1 MVDYTK
7 FAKFYVAV
15 STLVALAC
23 TVGFVVMVATMPQ
36 CPHLTNFKCPTTE
49 GHTSQPLRSIG
60 PYGITPPLL
69 DSTDIVLEDFV
80 TSLTMSEVYEAKT
93 KTKQGSITR
102 REPHGKNVPFPD
114 PDSINDDGEFP
125 SPVTSDAG
133 NPDVKPQPET
143 SSTTSPEADGFIEQL
158 IRSLLSMMND
168 PDLQNLEDQHLLNI
182 MLINI
187 VNATYSRHTH
197 RMEAETEAIRQNT
210 SNNVQKI
217 RKPSGKSF
225 LPSFRENFSDGGEEM
240 ESENKST
247 VNIAKM
253 VNGLATSSHDGY
265 VNKADTYNL
274 DVEKHSSGTESVEV
288 DDSLNEINKFM
299 LDLNRAVSG
308 TGYANTDDLF
318 NETKSLTLA
327 IERQVNNGVQS
338 IHDSPLSK
346 TLKIVIDKRVIGVAT
361 PDINDSLNKTAIFK
375 VNIKKEV
382 SGQGYSDSIY
392 SSGGAELF
400 EISIEKTVTGIPFLN
415 TTNQAIDES
424 HVFELDITKV
434 MEEIAASDVLDELDN
449 VNANFNINVE
459 SQLNGLGHSN
469 SIDSSSDDDIS
480 EIDIQKTTKGIGFAN
495 TKTQAID
502 EAHVFELDITKVME
516 EIAASDVLDELDN
529 VNANFNINVESQL
542 NGLGHSNSIDSSSD
556 DDISEIDIQ
565 KTTKGIGFAN
575 TKTQAID
582 EAHVFEL
589 DITKVMEEIAASDVL
604 DELDNVNANFNINI
618 ESQLNGLG
626 HSNSIDSS
634 SDDDISEIDIQK
646 TTKGI
651 GFANTKTQAI
661 DEAQVFELDISKEM
675 KAIASLDPTDHS
687 DNVNAAVKVN
697 IEKQLNGLG
706 HSDSM
711 NSSSGNQ
718 ISYVDME
725 KTVNGIGLSHD
736 NKSDNDDTHIFKL
749 DVDKDMRGI
758 ASSGVFLYPHNS
770 TTELDVGKTAIG
782 IAFSNNQNA
791 GDVRNKKP
799 ELNLQKQVVGIASAN
814 REQPN
819 NFDKEITGIS
829 SSYTNNE
836 NSNDAND
843 LKLDI
848 GKVMEGVAASNV
860 FNDSHYHMERKNVG
874 VASSSTRTSSNGKTV
889 EPKLYIQKQAVG
901 IAAANTKQSSSH
913 PGKNQH

>member
-1 MVDYTK
+1 
-7 FAKFYVAV
+7 
-15 STLVALAC
+15 
-23 TVGFVVMVATMPQ
+23 MPNQ
-36 CPHLTNFKCPTTE
+36 IIRHK
-49 GHTSQPLRSIG
+49 
-60 PYGITPPLL
+60 
-69 DSTDIVLEDFV
+69 
-80 TSLTMSEVYEAKT
+80 KT
-93 KTKQGSITR
+93 KTEMLTEMFEKFTSLFR
-102 REPHGKNVPFPD
+102 GKENVPRGTNSSEPSTTKKNK
-114 PDSINDDGEFP
+114 PARSQSNGPTSISFLKGFLKCTGFDWNNP
-125 SPVTSDAG
+125 CCVTQIALVLASIIILAYIF
-133 NPDVKPQPET
+133 QPALSQLILTRTQSNQSTPMENENKSTVET
-143 SSTTSPEADGFIEQL
+143 SSTTSPEADGFIAQL
-158 IRSLLSMMND
+158 IRDLLSMIDD

-182 MLINI
+182 MLIKI

-197 RMEAETEAIRQNT
+197 RMEAETT

-217 RKPSGKSF
+217 RKASGKSF

-400 EISIEKTVTGIPFLN
+400 EKSIEKTVTGIPFLN

-480 EIDIQKTTKGIGFAN
+480 D
-495 TKTQAID
+495 
-502 EAHVFELDITKVME
+502 
-516 EIAASDVLDELDN
+516 
-529 VNANFNINVESQL
+529 
-542 NGLGHSNSIDSSSD
+542 
-556 DDISEIDIQ
+556 
-565 KTTKGIGFAN
+565 
-575 TKTQAID
+575 
-582 EAHVFEL
+582 
-589 DITKVMEEIAASDVL
+589 
-604 DELDNVNANFNINI
+604 
-618 ESQLNGLG
+618 
-626 HSNSIDSS
+626 
-634 SDDDISEIDIQK
+634 IDIQK

-687 DNVNAAVKVN
+687 ENVNAAVKVN

-736 NKSDNDDTHIFKL
+736 NKSDNDDAHIFKL

-791 GDVRNKKP
+791 GDVRNKKQ

>member
-1 MVDYTK
+1 MEEIAASDVLDELDNVNANFNINVESQLNGLGHSNSIDSSSDDDISDIDIQKTTK
-7 FAKFYVAV
+7 GIGFA
-15 STLVALAC
+15 
-23 TVGFVVMVATMPQ
+23 
-36 CPHLTNFKCPTTE
+36 N
-49 GHTSQPLRSIG
+49 
-60 PYGITPPLL
+60 
-69 DSTDIVLEDFV
+69 
-80 TSLTMSEVYEAKT
+80 T
-93 KTKQGSITR
+93 KT
-102 REPHGKNVPFPD
+102 
-114 PDSINDDGEFP
+114 
-125 SPVTSDAG
+125 
-133 NPDVKPQPET
+133 
-143 SSTTSPEADGFIEQL
+143 
-158 IRSLLSMMND
+158 
-168 PDLQNLEDQHLLNI
+168 
-182 MLINI
+182 
-187 VNATYSRHTH
+187 
-197 RMEAETEAIRQNT
+197 
-210 SNNVQKI
+210 
-217 RKPSGKSF
+217 
-225 LPSFRENFSDGGEEM
+225 
-240 ESENKST
+240 
-247 VNIAKM
+247 
-253 VNGLATSSHDGY
+253 
-265 VNKADTYNL
+265 
-274 DVEKHSSGTESVEV
+274 
-288 DDSLNEINKFM
+288 
-299 LDLNRAVSG
+299 
-308 TGYANTDDLF
+308 
-318 NETKSLTLA
+318 
-327 IERQVNNGVQS
+327 
-338 IHDSPLSK
+338 
-346 TLKIVIDKRVIGVAT
+346 
-361 PDINDSLNKTAIFK
+361 
-375 VNIKKEV
+375 
-382 SGQGYSDSIY
+382 
-392 SSGGAELF
+392 
-400 EISIEKTVTGIPFLN
+400 
-415 TTNQAIDES
+415 QAIDEA
-424 HVFELDITKV
+424 HV

-502 EAHVFELDITKVME
+502 ETHVFELDITKVME

-529 VNANFNINVESQL
+529 VNANFNINIESQL

-556 DDISEIDIQ
+556 DDISDKDIQ

-634 SDDDISEIDIQK
+634 SDDDISDIDIQK

-736 NKSDNDDTHIFKL
+736 SKSDNDDAHIFKL

-836 NSNDAND
+836 NSNDANA

-874 VASSSTRTSSNGKTV
+874 VASSSTRTSSNGKTA

-901 IAAANTKQSSSH
+901 IAAANTKQFSSH

>member
-49 GHTSQPLRSIG
+49 GHTSQPPSSIG

-80 TSLTMSEVYEAKT
+80 TSLTMPEVYEAKT

-102 REPHGKNVPFPD
+102 REPHGKNFPFPD

-217 RKPSGKSF
+217 RKSSGTQ
-225 LPSFRENFSDGGEEM
+225 NDGGEEM

-253 VNGLATSSHDGY
+253 VNGLANFNINVESQLNGDDDIPSPKNNEGWISNTKTQAIDEAHVRTRQQGRHLQFGRG
-265 VNKADTYNL
+265 KAFYG
-274 DVEKHSSGTESVEV
+274 GTESVEV
-288 DDSLNEINKFM
+288 DDSLQR
-299 LDLNRAVSG
+299 NRTSTERCPEQVTQTSDVLMIYL
-308 TGYANTDDLF
+308 TKC
-318 NETKSLTLA
+318 KSLNVGS
-327 IERQVNNGVQS
+327 QKDSQS
-338 IHDSPLSK
+338 MGWDILSIDSSSDDD
-346 TLKIVIDKRVIGVAT
+346 ISEIDIQKQR
-361 PDINDSLNKTAIFK
+361 
-375 VNIKKEV
+375 
-382 SGQGYSDSIY
+382 
-392 SSGGAELF
+392 
-400 EISIEKTVTGIPFLN
+400 TGIGFLN
-415 TTNQAIDES
+415 TKTQAIDES

-529 VNANFNINVESQL
+529 LNANFNINVESQL

-556 DDISEIDIQ
+556 DDIS
-565 KTTKGIGFAN
+565 K
-575 TKTQAID
+575 
-582 EAHVFEL
+582 
-589 DITKVMEEIAASDVL
+589 
-604 DELDNVNANFNINI
+604 
-618 ESQLNGLG
+618 
-626 HSNSIDSS
+626 
-634 SDDDISEIDIQK
+634 
-646 TTKGI
+646 
-651 GFANTKTQAI
+651 
-661 DEAQVFELDISKEM
+661 
-675 KAIASLDPTDHS
+675 
-687 DNVNAAVKVN
+687 
-697 IEKQLNGLG
+697 
-706 HSDSM
+706 
-711 NSSSGNQ
+711 
-718 ISYVDME
+718 
-725 KTVNGIGLSHD
+725 
-736 NKSDNDDTHIFKL
+736 
-749 DVDKDMRGI
+749 
-758 ASSGVFLYPHNS
+758 
-770 TTELDVGKTAIG
+770 
-782 IAFSNNQNA
+782 
-791 GDVRNKKP
+791 
-799 ELNLQKQVVGIASAN
+799 
-814 REQPN
+814 
-819 NFDKEITGIS
+819 
-829 SSYTNNE
+829 
-836 NSNDAND
+836 
-843 LKLDI
+843 
-848 GKVMEGVAASNV
+848 
-860 FNDSHYHMERKNVG
+860 
-874 VASSSTRTSSNGKTV
+874 
-889 EPKLYIQKQAVG
+889 
-901 IAAANTKQSSSH
+901 
-913 PGKNQH
+913 

>member
-49 GHTSQPLRSIG
+49 GHTSQPPSSIG

-80 TSLTMSEVYEAKT
+80 TSLTMPEVYEAKT

-102 REPHGKNVPFPD
+102 REPHGKNFPFPD

-210 SNNVQKI
+210 SNNVQNPQI
-217 RKPSGKSF
+217 LG
-225 LPSFRENFSDGGEEM
+225 DGGEEM

-274 DVEKHSSGTESVEV
+274 DVGKHSSGTESVEV

-361 PDINDSLNKTAIFK
+361 PDINDALNKTAIFK
-375 VNIKKEV
+375 SVDRDIPTLSIRLKGEPNDISEIDIQKQRRELDLFDEHAASDLIVNAKN
-382 SGQGYSDSIY
+382 
-392 SSGGAELF
+392 SSQLWNSMTT
-400 EISIEKTVTGIPFLN
+400 ILN

-424 HVFELDITKV
+424 FFELDITK
-434 MEEIAASDVLDELDN
+434 
-449 VNANFNINVE
+449 
-459 SQLNGLGHSN
+459 
-469 SIDSSSDDDIS
+469 
-480 EIDIQKTTKGIGFAN
+480 
-495 TKTQAID
+495 
-502 EAHVFELDITKVME
+502 
-516 EIAASDVLDELDN
+516 
-529 VNANFNINVESQL
+529 
-542 NGLGHSNSIDSSSD
+542 
-556 DDISEIDIQ
+556 
-565 KTTKGIGFAN
+565 
-575 TKTQAID
+575 
-582 EAHVFEL
+582 
-589 DITKVMEEIAASDVL
+589 
-604 DELDNVNANFNINI
+604 
-618 ESQLNGLG
+618 LNGLG

-661 DEAQVFELDISKEM
+661 DEAQVFELDI
-675 KAIASLDPTDHS
+675 T
-687 DNVNAAVKVN
+687 
-697 IEKQLNGLG
+697 
-706 HSDSM
+706 
-711 NSSSGNQ
+711 
-718 ISYVDME
+718 
-725 KTVNGIGLSHD
+725 
-736 NKSDNDDTHIFKL
+736 
-749 DVDKDMRGI
+749 
-758 ASSGVFLYPHNS
+758 
-770 TTELDVGKTAIG
+770 
-782 IAFSNNQNA
+782 
-791 GDVRNKKP
+791 
-799 ELNLQKQVVGIASAN
+799 
-814 REQPN
+814 
-819 NFDKEITGIS
+819 
-829 SSYTNNE
+829 
-836 NSNDAND
+836 
-843 LKLDI
+843 
-848 GKVMEGVAASNV
+848 KVME
-860 FNDSHYHMERKNVG
+860 ER
-874 VASSSTRTSSNGKTV
+874 
-889 EPKLYIQKQAVG
+889 
-901 IAAANTKQSSSH
+901 AAAEVHDELVNDCKF
-913 PGKNQH
+913 